1 MRINDNS
8 FFLVIDK
15 ITNNTDDDDHTM
27 IIEDVDFT
35 ILNPKDWH
43 EIVHERSAYHLI
55 FKNNIITSLDHFFAC
70 ISVNEIDLTE

>member
-1 MRINDNS
+1 
-8 FFLVIDK
+8 
-15 ITNNTDDDDHTM
+15 M

-43 EIVHERSAYHLI
+43 EIVHERGAYHLI

>member
-1 MRINDNS
+1 MRMYES
-8 FFLVIDK
+8 YFFLVIDK
-15 ITNNTDDDDHTM
+15 ITEEDDHTM

-43 EIVHERSAYHLI
+43 EIVHERGAYHLI